1 LKDEISEKIS
11 LKKASKS
18 KKKKKRKEK
27 MGIQFDRKKKTRR
40 MKFEKKTI
48 LKMNTNKINSN

>member
-18 KKKKKRKEK
+18 KKKKHKEK
-27 MGIQFDRKKKTRR
+27 MGIQFDRKKKQG
-40 MKFEKKTI
+40 E
-48 LKMNTNKINSN
+48 

>member
-18 KKKKKRKEK
+18 KKKKKTQRKN
-27 MGIQFDRKKKTRR
+27 GDTV
-40 MKFEKKTI
+40 
-48 LKMNTNKINSN
+48 

>member
-18 KKKKKRKEK
+18 KKKKKQRKN
-27 MGIQFDRKKKTRR
+27 GDTV
-40 MKFEKKTI
+40 
-48 LKMNTNKINSN
+48 

>member
-11 LKKASKS
+11 LKKSSKS
-18 KKKKKRKEK
+18 NKKKRKEK
-27 MGIQFDRKKKTRR
+27 MGIQFDSKKKTRR

>member
-18 KKKKKRKEK
+18 KKKKRKEK

-40 MKFEKKTI
+40 MKFEKKII